1 MEKKRVLPR
10 PVKWALCIL
19 MHGMAVAA
27 VLCACTVVQNM
38 EIWNERYNG
47 EIFYSIDPFDEAEQF
62 EASGTFRSLLENDLN
77 DLAVMTVIRKQLE
90 GPDAVYDG
98 GKIIDVSAYAN
109 RKNSNYVS
117 TSTLMYKLEDLL
129 KWYKYGFSYKSKVF
143 YTLESAADYFLTAY
157 SSVTDVYDYSL
168 KYSDTEAV
176 VAYEDSDIQSLL
188 DLFDSYGIGYYLT
201 YSDNGQFRLEVNFL
215 ESQFLSVY
223 GDTLEQAAHSW
234 EEYGMLCNNLIN
246 AVKDLGYNYSLY
258 DNVKNYFEKE
268 NTNVRYHIQIHDGK
282 ELITYTNEDAGTG
295 GGKEYYTGFGQYIIY
310 EPENMIYET
319 NTDIKQMELWEILS
333 PYDYTMN
340 DSVKIWFGIDTGY
353 PAEDVYRQAA
363 TAFAGAKA
371 IWIYIGFGVGAA
383 LGWLFL
389 LIFLSV
395 MTGREKA
402 QDGTIVLALS
412 WFDYVHSEVAL
423 ALAAVL
429 GIIFVFCGRLF
440 LGDARTRN
448 MGDEILANTA
458 VCSVLVISI
467 LFLLFWFSLVRRI
480 KKRTLLR
487 NSICF
492 IVGKW
497 LWKKG
502 GRVYEKIK
510 GAATVF
516 YDNRSTA
523 FRTLLPVCL
532 FIPLNMLLGYG
543 VYMTVYYR
551 YYYVYLF
558 VGMFCCLP
566 LIVIDIVG
574 MALLLR
580 NNLFRK
586 RVVDGI
592 HRIREGDMNYQVDTA
607 GLHGENLS
615 LATAVN
621 SIGAGIKKAV
631 ETSMKDER
639 MKADLITN
647 VSHDIKTPL
656 TSIINYVDL
665 LKREQIETEPVKGY
679 IEVLDVKSQRLKQL
693 TDDLVEASK
702 ISSGNIVLNL
712 EDINLTE
719 LLKQSVGEF
728 SEKLEQKNITVMESY
743 VEGPHMITADSRRMW
758 RIIENLFNNIFKYA
772 LSGTRV
778 YIDIVRINYMGIPN
792 IMLSIKNISAQ
803 QLNIRPEELTE
814 RFIRGD
820 ESRTTEGSGLGL
832 SIAKSLTEIQH
843 GQFNIVLDGDLFKV
857 ILLFPEVASGDR
869 RQISISEN
877 ISIEQNLS
885 N

>member
-1 MEKKRVLPR
+1 MEKKKVLPKA
-10 PVKWALCIL
+10 VKWTLCII
-19 MHGMAVAA
+19 MHGMAAAA
-27 VLCACTVVQNM
+27 VFCACTVMQNM
-38 EIWNERYNG
+38 GIWNERYNG
-47 EIFYSIDPFDEAEQF
+47 VISYNIDPFDEAEQF
-62 EASGTFRSLLENDLN
+62 EASGTFRSLLENDLT

-143 YTLESAADYFLTAY
+143 YTLESAADYFLAAY
-157 SSVTDVYDYSL
+157 SSVDVYDYSQ
-168 KYSDTEAV
+168 KYSDVEAV
-176 VAYEDSDIQSLL
+176 VTYDASDIQSLL
-188 DLFDSYGIGYYLT
+188 GLFDSYGIGYYFT
-201 YSDNGQFRLEVNFL
+201 YSDNGQFRLEVNLL
-215 ESQFLSVY
+215 ESKFLSVY
-223 GDTLEQAAHSW
+223 GDTLERTARSW
-234 EEYGMLCNNLIN
+234 EEYGMLCNDLIN

-258 DNVKNYFEKE
+258 DNIKNYFEKE

-282 ELITYTNEDAGTG
+282 ELITYTNENTGT
-295 GGKEYYTGFGQYIIY
+295 GKEYYTGLGQYIIY
-310 EPENMIYET
+310 EPENMTYET

-353 PAEDVYRQAA
+353 PAQDVYRQAA
-363 TAFAGAKA
+363 AAFTGAKA
-371 IWIYIGFGVGAA
+371 IWIYIGLGAMAA
-383 LGWLFL
+383 LGWLLL

-402 QDGTIVLALS
+402 PDGTVVLALS
-412 WFDYVHSEVAL
+412 WFDYVHSEIAL
-423 ALAAVL
+423 ALAAGL
-429 GIIFVFCGRLF
+429 GIIFVFYGRFF
-440 LGDARTRN
+440 LGYDRVRS
-448 MGDEILANTA
+448 MGNEIFANTA
-458 VCSVLVISI
+458 ACSVLVFSI

-502 GRVYEKIK
+502 VRVYKKIK

-523 FRTLLPVCL
+523 FRTFLPVCL

-543 VYMTVYYR
+543 VYMTIYYR
-551 YYYVYLF
+551 YNFVYFF

-592 HRIREGDMNYQVDTA
+592 NRIREGDMNYQVDTA

-702 ISSGNIVLNL
+702 ISSGNIVLNM
-712 EDINLTE
+712 ENINLTE

-772 LSGTRV
+772 LPGTRV
-778 YIDIVRINYMGIPN
+778 YIDIVRINYMGLPN

-857 ILLFPEVASGDR
+857 ILLFPEVAAEDR

-877 ISIEQNLS
+877 MNNIGQNLLQ
-885 N
+885 